1 LLPLP
6 PPLLLLQSGSR
17 EVGET
22 AVIGYFQQQPPP
34 VEEGLRLIDYIR
46 CDLCCCMQKPLRPQ
60 QVQQQQRSMCLWQ
73 CY

>member
-1 LLPLP
+1 MMLPLP

-17 EVGET
+17 ELGET

-46 CDLCCCMQKPLRPQ
+46 RGN
-60 QVQQQQRSMCLWQ
+60 
-73 CY
+73 